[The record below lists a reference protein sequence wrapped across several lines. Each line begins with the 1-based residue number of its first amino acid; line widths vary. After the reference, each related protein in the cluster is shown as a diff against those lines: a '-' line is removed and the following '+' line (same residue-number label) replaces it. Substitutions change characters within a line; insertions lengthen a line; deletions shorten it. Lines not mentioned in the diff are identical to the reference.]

1 MIELRDYQLLIKSE
15 LYRNYNSG
23 LKKLLAVLPT
33 GAGKTAIAASI
44 LKDCKDSKKQAVL
57 LVHRRELINQSGRTF
72 DAFGMPYGIIA
83 SNYDR
88 SPYELTQIASIQ
100 TLINRLDEINPRFI
114 IIDEAHHTCANT
126 WDRVYHHFPDALVLG
141 LTATPV
147 RADGQ
152 GLHKYYEKIVHGPSI
167 TSLIDQGWLTPFKYY
182 APKTEIDLSG
192 VSISMG
198 DYDKKELAKVIDKP
212 KITGDVVENY
222 LKYSNRKRAIVFAV
236 NIEHSNHIINAF
248 KAHGI
253 PAKHVDGSTP
263 TNERDKAVDDFTK
276 GNLMVLSNV
285 GLFSEGFDVPGIETV
300 IVVRPTHSLS
310 LHLQMIGRA
319 LRLAPCKTHANIID
333 HVENYKRHGLPSDH
347 REWSLHSA
355 KRRFKKGDEHVVP
368 IKRCEYCFTVNPIV
382 SLICSNCL
390 EPFPIKE
397 KTAREILEEHGDLV
411 EIDQKKQMRMEVGK
425 AKTIGD
431 LQKIAQ
437 ERGYKPGWVWK
448 QLQIKKLI

>member
-126 WDRVYHHFPDALVLG
+126 WDRVYHHFPDALVIG

-192 VSISMG
+192 VSIS
-198 DYDKKELAKVIDKP
+198 IR
-212 KITGDVVENY
+212 I
-222 LKYSNRKRAIVFAV
+222 F
-236 NIEHSNHIINAF
+236 
-248 KAHGI
+248 
-253 PAKHVDGSTP
+253 
-263 TNERDKAVDDFTK
+263 
-276 GNLMVLSNV
+276 
-285 GLFSEGFDVPGIETV
+285 
-300 IVVRPTHSLS
+300 
-310 LHLQMIGRA
+310 
-319 LRLAPCKTHANIID
+319 
-333 HVENYKRHGLPSDH
+333 
-347 REWSLHSA
+347 
-355 KRRFKKGDEHVVP
+355 
-368 IKRCEYCFTVNPIV
+368 
-382 SLICSNCL
+382 
-390 EPFPIKE
+390 
-397 KTAREILEEHGDLV
+397 
-411 EIDQKKQMRMEVGK
+411 
-425 AKTIGD
+425 
-431 LQKIAQ
+431 
-437 ERGYKPGWVWK
+437 
-448 QLQIKKLI
+448 